1 MNRTLPSF
9 VRLIYK
15 QANQMYNYQ
24 RLKELFEKFLS
35 GNLNALEQHELDH
48 WYAQSEDKTFFEE
61 NPQYHQ
67 ADVREKLLGN
77 IHKELRIDAGQRR
90 LSRIRRPIV
99 HFGIAA
105 SLLVLFLTGL
115 AVYHWYGKIATEGQH
130 QIAAETVM
138 PARDQALIRLADGQ
152 VVNLDRLKP
161 GTMLRVGNCNVI
173 KNRDGQVEYL
183 AANSN
188 RDQAVMNQ
196 IETPKGGTINL
207 KLPDGT
213 EVTLNAG
220 SRLRFSQDLA
230 SQEIRRVELVGEG
243 LFHVAKLMENGH
255 KKRFIVHTVEQDVE
269 VLGTIFN
276 VQAYAGEVLTKTAL
290 VEGSVVVK
298 YQGETRTV
306 KLKPGY
312 QAIWDS
318 SKKAVDVESF
328 DNTVQLDWIHG
339 DFVFENES
347 LKTVLDK
354 VSRWYNVEIK
364 YEKSYPDVTFY
375 GSVSRKNNLADVLE
389 LLKKTSNITFRVTM
403 GSQGEKT
410 LIVE

>member
-1 MNRTLPSF
+1 
-9 VRLIYK
+9 
-15 QANQMYNYQ
+15 MYNYQ

-61 NPQYHQ
+61 NPQYQ
-67 ADVREKLLGN
+67 QGDIREKLLGN
-77 IHKELRIDAGQRR
+77 IHKELGIGAGQPS
-90 LSRIRRPIV
+90 LSRIRGRII
-99 HFGIAA
+99 HYGIAA
-105 SLLVLFLTGL
+105 SLLVFFLTGL
-115 AVYHWYGKIATEGQH
+115 AVYHWYGKIRADDQH

-152 VVNLDRLKP
+152 VVDLDRLKP
-161 GTMLRVGNCNVI
+161 GTILRVGNYNVI
-173 KNRDGQVEYL
+173 KNQDGQVEYV

-188 RDQAVMNQ
+188 SCQAVMNQ
-196 IETPKGGTINL
+196 VETPKGGTINL

-220 SRLRFSQDLA
+220 STLRFSQDLV
-230 SQEIRRVELVGEG
+230 SQEIRKVELVGEG

-276 VQAYAGEVLTKTAL
+276 VQAYAGEMLTKTAL

-298 YQGETRTV
+298 CQRGARTV
-306 KLKPGY
+306 KLKPGF

-318 SKKAVDVESF
+318 NKKAFDVEPF
-328 DNTVQLDWIHG
+328 DNTTQLDWIHG

-375 GSVSRKNNLADVLE
+375 GSVSRKNSLADVLE

-403 GSQGEKT
+403 NSQGEKI

>member
-1 MNRTLPSF
+1 MNRTLASF

-67 ADVREKLLGN
+67 ADIRDRLLAS
-77 IHKELRIDAGQRR
+77 IHEELGIGAAHRS
-90 LSRIRRPIV
+90 LLTIRRRIV
-99 HFGIAA
+99 HYWIAA
-105 SLLVLFLTGL
+105 SLLVFFLTGL
-115 AVYHWYGKIATEGQH
+115 AVYHWYGKIETEGQH

-152 VVNLDRLKP
+152 IVDLDQLKP

-173 KNRDGQVEYL
+173 KKRDGQVEYV
-183 AANSN
+183 AVNSN
-188 RDQAVMNQ
+188 LSQAVVNQ

-220 SRLRFSQDLA
+220 STLRFSQDLA
-230 SQEIRRVELVGEG
+230 SQEIRRVELIGEG
-243 LFHVAKLMENGH
+243 LFHVSKLMENGH

-276 VQAYAGEVLTKTAL
+276 IQAYAGEMLTKTAL

-298 YQGETRTV
+298 YQRENRTV

-318 SKKAVDVESF
+318 NKKDVDVEPF
-328 DNTVQLDWIHG
+328 DNTIQLDWIHG

-354 VSRWYNVEIK
+354 VSRWYNVDIK

-375 GSVSRKNNLADVLE
+375 GSVSRKNSLADVLE

-403 GSQGEKT
+403 SSQGEKT

>member
-1 MNRTLPSF
+1 LQVFKRNIQKKYFLNRTLASF

-67 ADVREKLLGN
+67 ADIRDKLLGS
-77 IHKELRIDAGQRR
+77 IHEELGIGAAHRSLLTMRR
-90 LSRIRRPIV
+90 HIV
-99 HFGIAA
+99 HYWIAA
-105 SLLVLFLTGL
+105 SLLVFFLTGL
-115 AVYHWYGKIATEGQH
+115 AVYHWYGKIEAEGQH

-152 VVNLDRLKP
+152 IVDLDQLKP

-173 KNRDGQVEYL
+173 KNRDGQVEYV

-188 RDQAVMNQ
+188 LSQAVINQ

-220 SRLRFSQDLA
+220 STLR
-230 SQEIRRVELVGEG
+230 
-243 LFHVAKLMENGH
+243 K
-255 KKRFIVHTVEQDVE
+255 
-269 VLGTIFN
+269 
-276 VQAYAGEVLTKTAL
+276 
-290 VEGSVVVK
+290 SV
-298 YQGETRTV
+298 R
-306 KLKPGY
+306 
-312 QAIWDS
+312 
-318 SKKAVDVESF
+318 
-328 DNTVQLDWIHG
+328 
-339 DFVFENES
+339 
-347 LKTVLDK
+347 
-354 VSRWYNVEIK
+354 
-364 YEKSYPDVTFY
+364 
-375 GSVSRKNNLADVLE
+375 
-389 LLKKTSNITFRVTM
+389 
-403 GSQGEKT
+403 
-410 LIVE
+410 